1 MQEDRDELQQAILA
15 RKDLELKLV
24 AKAWQDDAFRQQL
37 LADPRATIQQ
47 ELGIELPEDVEVK
60 IFEEQPDQAYVLL
73 PQKPTRLDQATI
85 RESEE
90 LSDDALE
97 VVAGGGMVVLA
108 AANAVFVVQNNNRK
122 TSVYFV
128 YQY

>member
-37 LADPRATIQQ
+37 LDNPRSTIQQ

-73 PQKPTRLDQATI
+73 PQKPFRLDQATI

-90 LSDDALE
+90 LSDEALD

-108 AANAVFVVQNNNRK
+108 VGNIAFVAQNNNKK
-122 TSVYFV
+122 TFVYFV
-128 YQY
+128 YQH

>member
-1 MQEDRDELQQAILA
+1 MSCSKLYWPA
-15 RKDLELKLV
+15 RIDLELKLV

-37 LADPRATIQQ
+37 LDTPRATIQQ

-90 LSDDALE
+90 LSDESLE
-97 VVAGGGMVVLA
+97 GVAGGGMVVLA
-108 AANAVFVVQNNNRK
+108 IGNIVFVAQNNNKK
-122 TSVYFV
+122 TFVYFV
-128 YQY
+128 YQN

>member
-1 MQEDRDELQQAILA
+1 MQEDRDELHQAVLT

-37 LADPRATIQQ
+37 LNNPRATIQQ

-60 IFEEQPDQAYVLL
+60 IFEEQSDQAYVLL
-73 PQKPTRLDQATI
+73 LQKPTRVDQATI

-90 LSDDALE
+90 LSDESLDA
-97 VVAGGGMVVLA
+97 VAGGG
-108 AANAVFVVQNNNRK
+108 VFVVGSGTYALVAQNSNKK
-122 TSVYFV
+122 TFFYFV
-128 YQY
+128 YQH